1 MALGGNSNTTQANP
15 IAKCFAI
22 TVLVALALLVLLRHL
37 FGSVTINAGTR

>member
-1 MALGGNSNTTQANP
+1 MGPKTQGQQANP

>member
-1 MALGGNSNTTQANP
+1 MKAQANQANP

-37 FGSVTINAGTR
+37 FGSVTVNVGTR